1 MEGRHGENANIRVP
15 QRPLERR
22 IPARDRFA
30 PDSLLEEA
38 VMSELGFHANAR
50 PAGTTAGLASGAE
63 TPFGGRD
70 ACALDWDQLASERGA
85 GNRPS
90 SCQSGRNPAR
100 SLISNNRGIGMG
112 LKGTRAKMQL

>member
-70 ACALDWDQLASERGA
+70 ACALDWDQLASERGGATAPPHAKA
-85 GNRPS
+85 GVTQRDHLL
-90 SCQSGRNPAR
+90 AT
-100 SLISNNRGIGMG
+100 IGG
-112 LKGTRAKMQL
+112 LEWA